1 MHKIKIM
8 DINQDEELDNNLK
21 YQKDRKK
28 SEKIVKINDDL
39 FEIAVRKGLIEKN
52 EDGYYFVGDYEEL
65 LAFINKSS
73 IKSFEW
79 LD

>member
-21 YQKDRKK
+21 YQKDGKK

>member
-1 MHKIKIM
+1 M
-8 DINQDEELDNNLK
+8 DINQDEESDNNLK
-21 YQKDRKK
+21 YQKDTKK